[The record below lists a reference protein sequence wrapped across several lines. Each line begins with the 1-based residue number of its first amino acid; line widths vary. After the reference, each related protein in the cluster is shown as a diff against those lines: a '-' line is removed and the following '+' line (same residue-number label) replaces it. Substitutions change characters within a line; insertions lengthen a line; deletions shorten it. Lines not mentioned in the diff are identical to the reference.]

1 MKKSRAFGSW
11 VRKGLAPKKTYCKFV
26 EAMLDESGIGKI
38 VIDPVFGSKLELAY
52 NGLSEGDIPEPNAW
66 IHVVHENEMVLRI
79 MSDDD
84 APEEDAAES
93 PPTSKPTRP
102 TGPMRMVR
110 GEVLEINVSE
120 SSGFKSGTITAKLQ
134 DMDLKMMIGP
144 TTQGAL
150 PLIGATA
157 TFTIEDTHFPRILE
171 ISISDEPIA
180 GPAYTPVPQE
190 RGAVR
195 WPKACMGCGDTNL
208 SELKMKPAIWEK
220 TLELAEWR
228 KRARAQGA
236 KDRRKD
242 LGENVAAGWALG
254 GVVGAVIAGS
264 ASIAGGHGRR
274 GKFSRRVLHVT
285 MFLCSSCSH
294 ADAHYSQY
302 MQVDAE
308 PGTIGLNFKFKS
320 PEFAEYFYDHNPGT
334 IEG

>member
-1 MKKSRAFGSW
+1 MCI
-11 VRKGLAPKKTYCKFV
+11 GLAPKKTYCKFV
-26 EAMLDESGIGKI
+26 EAKLDESGIGKI
-38 VIDPVFGSKLELAY
+38 VIDPVFGSNLELVFD
-52 NGLSEGDIPEPNAW
+52 GLSEGDIPEPNAW
-66 IHVVHENEMVLRI
+66 IHVVHENERVLRI
-79 MSDDD
+79 ISDDD
-84 APEEDAAES
+84 APEEDAAGS
-93 PPTSKPTRP
+93 LPISKPARP
-102 TGPMRMVR
+102 TGPIRKVR
-110 GEVLEINVSE
+110 GEVLEVNVSE

-134 DMDLKMMIGP
+134 DIDLKMMIGP
-144 TTQGAL
+144 NTQGAL
-150 PLIGATA
+150 PPIGTAA
-157 TFTIEDTHFPRILE
+157 TFAIEDIHFPRVLE
-171 ISISDEPIA
+171 ISISNELIT

-228 KRARAQGA
+228 KRARAQGS

-242 LGENVAAGWALG
+242 LKENMAVGWVLG
-254 GVVGAVIAGS
+254 GAVGAVIAGS

-294 ADAHYSQY
+294 ADAHYSHY
-302 MQVDAE
+302 MHVDAV